1 MKRVLA
7 LALAMVMALSLAACG
22 GSGDTST
29 GDSGSSGG
37 NVVRIGVF
45 EPATGDSGPGGKQ
58 EMLGMQY
65 ANKET
70 PTVDIGGTTY
80 NVELVYADNGST
92 TDKAPTAAAE
102 LVSKDVSLVLGSYGS
117 SVAMAGGPV
126 FDEAGLAAIGV
137 TCTNPNITAGNDY
150 YFRICFLDNFQAQV
164 LVNFAKDKFSAQKA
178 YCLGELGNEYD
189 QGLIAFFE
197 QNFDGE
203 VIKDSFPTNTSDF
216 TTYLNKAVAEDVD
229 VIFCP
234 VSIAYATQIVGLAAS
249 MGLDIPLLGSDT
261 LDSNVVL
268 EAAQGS
274 NVQLYVSTF
283 YQEGGSP
290 KFDDGIKAWLNE
302 DSTAMTNNGGNDTI
316 AAVTAMGY
324 DAYYVALEALKA
336 AGSTD
341 KAAVKAALP
350 DVTYTGVS
358 GSIAFDEQGD
368 AIRDTAYIKTADTA
382 NNAWTLETVQTV
394 EYAGHPASLA
404 GYPPPGGLFLRE
416 MGPPRKGPQPG
427 LFGDGPSRSPTLK
440 EKGVSLCNTEFPSC
454 SPASRWAGSTP

>member
-137 TCTNPNITAGNDY
+137 TCTNPMVTAGNDY
-150 YFRICFLDNFQAQV
+150 YFRICFLDPFQGTV
-164 LVNFAKDKFSAQKA
+164 LANFAQEKFSAKKA

-189 QGLIAFFE
+189 QGLIKYFTDA
-197 QNFDGE
+197 FDGE
-203 VIKDSFPTNTSDF
+203 VITDSFPTNTSDF
-216 TTYLNKAVAEDVD
+216 STYLSKAVSSGAE

-234 VSIAYATQIVGLAAS
+234 VSISYSTQIVKLAAS
-249 MGLDIPLLGSDT
+249 MGLEIPILGSDT
-261 LDSNVVL
+261 LDSNMVL
-268 EAAQGS
+268 EAASGS
-274 NVQLYVSTF
+274 DVKLYVSTF
-283 YQEGGSP
+283 YQEGGNP
-290 KFDDGIKAWLNE
+290 EFDEGIKNYINSNA
-302 DSTAMTNNGGNDTI
+302 DAKTANGGDDTI

-336 AGSTD
+336 AGSPKSSD
-341 KAAVKAALP
+341 VQQALW
-350 DVTYTGVS
+350 DVEYDGVS
-358 GSIAFDEQGD
+358 GHIAFDDTNGD
-368 AIRDTAYIKTADTA
+368 AIRDTAYIKVCDTA
-382 NNAWTLETVQTV
+382 AGAWTLEKSQT
-394 EYAGHPASLA
+394 A
-404 GYPPPGGLFLRE
+404 
-416 MGPPRKGPQPG
+416 
-427 LFGDGPSRSPTLK
+427 
-440 EKGVSLCNTEFPSC
+440 
-454 SPASRWAGSTP
+454 